1 MWISLWQK
9 GNTPGGRTW
18 GFSHIPAKTI
28 ISEFVGADHELLA
41 DVAPLG
47 WEHISLTGDYVW
59 RQNRLGEK
67 RRIHEAGLPE
77 IPGALKY
84 AVVRE
89 MDFTAN
95 DEP

>member
-1 MWISLWQK
+1 VLERLSPL
-9 GNTPGGRTW
+9 R
-18 GFSHIPAKTI
+18 
-28 ISEFVGADHELLA
+28 SERI
-41 DVAPLG
+41 DV
-47 WEHISLTGDYVW
+47 TGDYVW